1 MNMANNSTLDGDIN
15 MEQAPNSSTTLDGD
29 INTEQAPESLAT
41 LDGDSNTN
49 EQAKSPGSSLDG
61 VMKIEQAPESPG
73 TLDGARELSR
83 NSPVVETE
91 KIPEENGNAQ
101 VSDGKKEKEQGK
113 SVVPYYKL
121 FSFADSFDY
130 FLMFSGTIAAIGNGL
145 CMPLMSLLL
154 GELIDAAGKPTS
166 TTVMVH
172 GVFKVSLKFVYLAL
186 GACAASFLQVSSWTL
201 TGERQAARIR
211 SLYLKTIL
219 RQEIGFFDKETSTGE
234 IVGRMS
240 GDTILIQ
247 EAMGEKVGQF
257 IQNIFSFFGGFVLA
271 FARGWLLT
279 LVMLCSIPP
288 IAISGGLMMKLI
300 GTLASHEQTAYSQAG
315 HYCRPDNWLYQN
327 WEQLAVSKYN
337 KSLIKAYKS
346 SVQQGL
352 ATGLGMGIVMFI
364 SYCGYGLA
372 VWFGGR
378 MIIDKGYTGGDVLIV
393 IFGVL
398 LGSASLGQASPSLSA
413 FAAGQAAA
421 FKMFEA
427 INRRPDIDAYDTNGR
442 KLDEIRG
449 DIELKDV
456 SFSYPARPDEQILI
470 GFSLSIPSGT
480 TAALV
485 GQSGSGK
492 STVISLI
499 DRFYDPQAGEVL
511 IDGVNLREFQLKW
524 IREKIGLVSQ
534 EPVLFSSSIRD
545 NIAYGKIGATNK
557 EIEAAAELANAA
569 NFINKLPQRVAI
581 ARATLKDPRI
591 LLLDEA
597 TSALDA
603 ESERVV
609 QEALESV
616 MVNRTTV
623 LVAHRLT
630 TVRKADMIAV
640 IEKGKIVEQGSH
652 FELLKDHDG
661 AYSRL
666 IRLQEIGKESQ
677 KDASIQ
683 SDSGRHSWVQYVA
696 SPISRIS
703 DRSPEMSPEKSIDS
717 TPASEKPQISQQ
729 VSLSRL
735 ARLNSPEI
743 PLLLLGSIFAAANG
757 VILPIFGMVLASVI
771 KTFYEPEEKLKR
783 DSSFWALI
791 FVAIGV
797 ACFLS
802 FPMSSYFFGV
812 AGCKL
817 IKRIRSM
824 CFEKVVH
831 MEIGWFDEAEHS
843 SGAIGAR
850 LSSDAASVRSSVG
863 DTLALL
869 VQNAATAA
877 AGLIIGFKTNWEL
890 SLIILAFFPLLGLSA
905 YGQMKAIYFSSVS
918 GNDKKMYEEAS
929 QVVSDAVGSIRTVAS
944 FCTEE
949 KVFFALS
956 MTAFGISRTTS
967 LAPDVAKA
975 KSSSASVFGLLDQIS
990 KIDSSDNTGTTLD
1003 NVRGEV
1009 EFRHVSFKYPTRPD
1023 TEIFHDLCLTIPSG
1037 KMVALVGES
1046 GSGKSTVISLLQRFY
1061 DPNSGHIT
1069 LDGIEIQRLQ
1079 LKWLRQQMGLV
1090 SQEPVLFNDTIRANI
1105 AYGKEG
1111 DATESS
1117 EMQGYDTSVGER
1129 GIQLSG
1135 GQKQRVAIARAI
1147 VKAPKLL
1154 LLDEATS
1161 ALDLE
1166 SERVVQ
1172 DALDRVMKDRT
1183 TIMVAHRLSTIRNAD
1198 VIAVIK
1204 DGVIVEKGNHETL
1217 INVKNGVYASLLALH
1232 TSASN

>member
-41 LDGDSNTN
+41 LDGDSNTD

-73 TLDGARELSR
+73 TLDGGRELSR

-130 FLMFSGTIAAIGNGL
+130 FLIFWGTIAAIGNGL

-186 GACAASFLQVSSWTL
+186 GACAASFLQVSSWTV

-247 EAMGEKVGQF
+247 DAMGEKVGQF

-300 GTLASHEQTAYSQAG
+300 GTLASHEQTAYSQAATIVDQTIG
-315 HYCRPDNWLYQN
+315 SIRTVASYTG
-327 WEQLAVSKYN
+327 EQLAISKYN

-449 DIELKDV
+449 
-456 SFSYPARPDEQILI
+456 
-470 GFSLSIPSGT
+470 
-480 TAALV
+480 
-485 GQSGSGK
+485 
-492 STVISLI
+492 
-499 DRFYDPQAGEVL
+499 
-511 IDGVNLREFQLKW
+511 
-524 IREKIGLVSQ
+524 
-534 EPVLFSSSIRD
+534 
-545 NIAYGKIGATNK
+545 
-557 EIEAAAELANAA
+557 
-569 NFINKLPQRVAI
+569 
-581 ARATLKDPRI
+581 
-591 LLLDEA
+591 
-597 TSALDA
+597 
-603 ESERVV
+603 
-609 QEALESV
+609 
-616 MVNRTTV
+616 
-623 LVAHRLT
+623 
-630 TVRKADMIAV
+630 
-640 IEKGKIVEQGSH
+640 SH

-661 AYSRL
+661 AYSQL

-703 DRSPEMSPEKSIDS
+703 DRSPEMSPEKSPEKSIDS

-743 PLLLLGSIFAAANG
+743 PMLLLGSIFAAANG

-850 LSSDAASVRSSVG
+850 LSSDATSVRSSVG

-949 KVFFALS
+949 KVIELYQKKCDGPVKAKIKQGLIRGLCYGLSFFFFFFIYAVEFFIGGILVNHGRTTFNDFFHVS
-956 MTAFGISRTTS
+956 ISFFMSNKYFNMTAFGISRTTS

-975 KSSSASVFGLLDQIS
+975 KTSSASVFGLLDQIS

-1023 TEIFHDLCLTIPSG
+1023 TEIFHDLCLTIHSG
-1037 KMVALVGES
+1037 KVM
-1046 GSGKSTVISLLQRFY
+1046 FY
-1061 DPNSGHIT
+1061 
-1069 LDGIEIQRLQ
+1069 
-1079 LKWLRQQMGLV
+1079 V
-1090 SQEPVLFNDTIRANI
+1090 S
-1105 AYGKEG
+1105 
-1111 DATESS
+1111 
-1117 EMQGYDTSVGER
+1117 
-1129 GIQLSG
+1129 
-1135 GQKQRVAIARAI
+1135 
-1147 VKAPKLL
+1147 
-1154 LLDEATS
+1154 
-1161 ALDLE
+1161 
-1166 SERVVQ
+1166 
-1172 DALDRVMKDRT
+1172 
-1183 TIMVAHRLSTIRNAD
+1183 
-1198 VIAVIK
+1198 
-1204 DGVIVEKGNHETL
+1204 
-1217 INVKNGVYASLLALH
+1217 
-1232 TSASN
+1232 

>member
-1 MNMANNSTLDGDIN
+1 
-15 MEQAPNSSTTLDGD
+15 
-29 INTEQAPESLAT
+29 
-41 LDGDSNTN
+41 
-49 EQAKSPGSSLDG
+49 
-61 VMKIEQAPESPG
+61 
-73 TLDGARELSR
+73 
-83 NSPVVETE
+83 
-91 KIPEENGNAQ
+91 
-101 VSDGKKEKEQGK
+101 
-113 SVVPYYKL
+113 
-121 FSFADSFDY
+121 
-130 FLMFSGTIAAIGNGL
+130 
-145 CMPLMSLLL
+145 MPLMSLLL

-247 EAMGEKVGQF
+247 EAMGEKV
-257 IQNIFSFFGGFVLA
+257 
-271 FARGWLLT
+271 
-279 LVMLCSIPP
+279 
-288 IAISGGLMMKLI
+288 
-300 GTLASHEQTAYSQAG
+300 ASYTG
-315 HYCRPDNWLYQN
+315 
-327 WEQLAVSKYN
+327 EQLAISKYN

-569 NFINKLPQRVAI
+569 NFINKLPQGLDTMVGEHGIQLSGGQKQRVAI
-581 ARATLKDPRI
+581 ARATLKDSRI

-609 QEALESV
+609 QEALERV

-640 IEKGKIVEQGSH
+640 IEKGKIVEKGSH

-661 AYSRL
+661 AYSQL

-703 DRSPEMSPEKSIDS
+703 DRSPEMSPEKSPEKSIDS

-743 PLLLLGSIFAAANG
+743 PMLILGSIFAAANG

-949 KVFFALS
+949 KVIELYQKKCDGPVKAKIKQGLIRGLCYGLSFFFFFFIYAVEFFIGGILVNHGRTTFNDFFHVFFALS

-1009 EFRHVSFKYPTRPD
+1009 ELRHVSFKYPTRPD
-1023 TEIFHDLCLTIPSG
+1023 TEIFHDLCLTIHSG

-1111 DATESS
+1111 DATESEILVAAELANAHS
-1117 EMQGYDTSVGER
+1117 FISGLQQGYDTSVGER

-1204 DGVIVEKGNHETL
+1204 DGVIVEKGNHETI